1 MSETTASPRKGFTRR
16 TLVKGAAWSVPV
28 VAVASSVPAYARSG
42 GGPRITVLDGCKQ
55 PGKSCSPEFSKGYTF
70 AVKVENLTNKT
81 VYLYLPGTGTYR
93 PYFQYTS
100 GVIFEFGSAREYF
113 PATPTTPAT
122 LGTLV
127 SPLALAPGQTRY
139 IAVDGGATGNSANTS
154 ATGTLWFAWGHTNTA
169 GTDPDHPYTP
179 SPWATPQ
186 VTPFGPGWIGDAFSI
201 PAFEPCDKKNNC
213 IP

>member
-1 MSETTASPRKGFTRR
+1 MRVEQIAVFLENKSGRLAEITRILAENDINIRALSVADTADFGILRLIVDKVD
-16 TLVKGAAWSVPV
+16 LAKEVL
-28 VAVASSVPAYARSG
+28 RSG
-42 GGPRITVLDGCKQ
+42 GFTV
-55 PGKSCSPEFSKGYTF
+55 GK
-70 AVKVENLTNKT
+70 TN
-81 VYLYLPGTGTYR
+81 V
-93 PYFQYTS
+93 
-100 GVIFEFGSAREYF
+100 
-113 PATPTTPAT
+113 
-122 LGTLV
+122 
-127 SPLALAPGQTRY
+127 

-154 ATGTLWFAWGHTNTA
+154 ATGTLWFAWGHTSTA